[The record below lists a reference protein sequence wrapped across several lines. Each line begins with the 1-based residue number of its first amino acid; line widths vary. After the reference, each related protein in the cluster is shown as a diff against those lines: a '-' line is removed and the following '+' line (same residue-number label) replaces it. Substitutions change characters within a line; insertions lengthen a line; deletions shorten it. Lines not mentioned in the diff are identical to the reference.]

1 MTIPE
6 TAVIDAAARGSGYG
20 DRGGQGA
27 AQAYSEQQI
36 QLSAPAGIAVTT
48 PANAIVHAVGTSAMS
63 AGHDLNMAVRGNAS
77 MAVRTGISMFTY
89 GKLSNSGKPHQE
101 TGIALHSASGKFSS
115 QSQSDE
121 TRLTAAGTITVAS
134 IDATVTVAG
143 SDGVLMTAAGA
154 FMRLKGDNIDL
165 HGPGTI
171 TFLAGFKDLTGSGS
185 ATYNYPDLPREKLYA
200 AHFKVEDKITG
211 EPHTGRLYRKR
222 HEDGKVV
229 FGMTDQDGFTQ
240 VVPTSEPEDIKITF
254 DTNEKF
260 HRNKVDEDEV
270 NDWFNE
276 GGEE

>member
-1 MTIPE
+1 MRHIRLEGNIDRP
-6 TAVIDAAARGSGYG
+6 VIIGVLYNGAGQPDAQHNQVN
-20 DRGGQGA
+20 QGA
-27 AQAYSEQQI
+27 GPAIGAAPVWFPGEAGAHAHAAVLSGIKSQAMQSSQ
-36 QLSAPAGIAVTT
+36 AGVSI
-48 PANAIVHAVGTSAMS
+48 
-63 AGHDLNMAVRGNAS
+63 
-77 MAVRTGISMFTY
+77 FTY
-89 GKLSNSGKPHQE
+89 GKVSNTGKPHQE

-134 IDATVTVAG
+134 IEDTVTVAG
-143 SDGVLMTAAGA
+143 CDGVLMTTAGA
-154 FMRLKGDNIDL
+154 FMRLKGDNLDL

-171 TFLAGFKDLTGSGS
+171 TFLAGLKDLTGSGS
-185 ATYNYPDLPREKLYA
+185 AQFDYPDLPREKLYA
-200 AHFKVEDKITG
+200 AHFKVDDKITG

-222 HEDGKVV
+222 HANGKVA

-254 DTNEKF
+254 DTGEEF
-260 HRNKVDEDEV
+260 HRDSVDEDEV